1 MIKAKKLVPEVY
13 TQSFDMS
20 LFLGLLDLVY
30 DGRELD
36 ELRAKNSHLPKH
48 CFKEDL
54 RSLSSLLSD
63 IRTTNRDLLSL
74 YRSLVQ
80 IKGSEDALIAIGQL
94 AADITPFDGQR
105 NAHIVYG
112 AMKTAAEQPP
122 QSSKVVPTSDWGSD
136 YSEECRLVLTRQ
148 KVTVDQ
154 NPTREYI
161 EATLYVDFAAVDINL
176 LSALLRKFAPFDLRF
191 IIRPASEY
199 TVPSDTAI
207 VDLDTEERLTVSLL

>member
-30 DGRELD
+30 GGRELD

-105 NAHIVYG
+105 NAHIVYEE
-112 AMKTAAEQPP
+112 MKTAAE
-122 QSSKVVPTSDWGSD
+122 KTDWGSN
-136 YSEECRLVLTRQ
+136 YSEKCRLVLTRQ

-154 NPTREYI
+154 NITREYI
-161 EATLYVDFAAVDINL
+161 EATLYVDFTAVDINL

-207 VDLDTEERLTVSLL
+207 VDLATEERLAVSLL